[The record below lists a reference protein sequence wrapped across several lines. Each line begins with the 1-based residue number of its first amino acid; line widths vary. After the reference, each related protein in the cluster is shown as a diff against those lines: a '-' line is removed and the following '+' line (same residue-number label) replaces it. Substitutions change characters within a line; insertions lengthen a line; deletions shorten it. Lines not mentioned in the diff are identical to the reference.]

1 MTPRLRTSGPSA
13 DLIRMTSS
21 ATWLPAAITRAAVV
35 SARPAQKVPSTGR
48 HAAPEVPGA
57 IRIATPEDLM
67 RTGRHAETEGSR
79 RQHDPKRD
87 EADPM
92 SWLGFTPSRH

>member
-1 MTPRLRTSGPSA
+1 MAPGLRTRRPSA
-13 DLIRMTSS
+13 DLFRMTSPAS
-21 ATWLPAAITRAAVV
+21 WLPAAITRAAVV

-48 HAAPEVPGA
+48 HAAPQVPGA
-57 IRIATPEDLM
+57 VRIATPEDLM
-67 RTGRHAETEGSR
+67 RTGRHAGTEWSR

-92 SWLGFTPSRH
+92 TWLGFTPSRH

>member
-1 MTPRLRTSGPSA
+1 VAPGLRTGGPSA
-13 DLIRMTSS
+13 DLIRMTSTAS
-21 ATWLPAAITRAAVV
+21 WLPAAITRAAVV

-57 IRIATPEDLM
+57 VRIATPEDLM
-67 RTGRHAETEGSR
+67 RTGRHAETEWSR
-79 RQHDPKRD
+79 RRHDLKRD

-92 SWLGFTPSRH
+92 SWLDFTPSRH

>member
-1 MTPRLRTSGPSA
+1 MTT
-13 DLIRMTSS
+13 S

-48 HAAPEVPGA
+48 HAAPEVPGPV
-57 IRIATPEDLM
+57 RIATPEDLM
-67 RTGRHAETEGSR
+67 RTGRHAETEWSR